1 MSVSDDERLLD
12 YEEDQLAR
20 AGQET
25 PADNVTSAAS
35 QLAKVSIKPKAVVA
49 EAAMDD
55 ATTPVTMSD
64 VKPYKYA

>member
-1 MSVSDDERLLD
+1 MTGSDDERLLD

-20 AGQET
+20 ACQGL
-25 PADNVTSAAS
+25 PADNVTNAAS

-55 ATTPVTMSD
+55 ATTP
-64 VKPYKYA
+64 

>member
-1 MSVSDDERLLD
+1 MTGSDDERLLD

-20 AGQET
+20 AGQGP

-35 QLAKVSIKPKAVVA
+35 QLAEVSVKPKTVVA

-55 ATTPVTMSD
+55 ATTS
-64 VKPYKYA
+64 